1 MRPERGWT
9 PCYGVSGPPGGTTRD
24 LTDAEVR
31 VLRALLAA
39 GQENER
45 ERLRQTELPRSTY
58 HAVRKRAYA
67 EGWVKDRYLPDPLLY
82 GFSHATFALARPYAD
97 KAQDLAR
104 AWAAETGAV
113 VLWQAAAA
121 IFAAVLHTSPAEA
134 AKATQRMERKDLAS
148 EMLLLTPSLR
158 EATVPVYFDYEGLFA
173 NMAGIP
179 GTTSYPRGL
188 GGPNSVGVRRG
199 APLSSE
205 GIRRTTQELLLR
217 PFSGPEDGRPGHLL
231 GPVGLPRSQR
241 RLVDQAWVERRVL
254 PDPARIPSFQGRL
267 ADLTVFVRGEF
278 LADRS
283 AASLLPVLTE
293 QCRVYPFLLVEHRG
307 KVLLG
312 AQGQSATGP
321 SETVTT
327 IPSRKPVLPTL
338 QEHLRSI
345 EVVQVRAAE
354 LTGWLDHRYD
364 RLLAVPAR
372 PVGSTPEPVPT

>member
-1 MRPERGWT
+1 MSPARL
-9 PCYGVSGPPGGTTRD
+9 GGTTRD

-82 GFSHATFALARPYAD
+82 GFTHATFALARPYAD

-104 AWAAETGAV
+104 AWGEEKGAA
-113 VLWQAAAA
+113 VLWQTAAA
-121 IFAAVLHTSPAEA
+121 IFGVVLHASPGEA
-134 AKATQRMERKDLAS
+134 AKAGKRMERKDLAS
-148 EMLLLTPSLR
+148 ELLVLTPSLK
-158 EATVPVYFDYEGLFA
+158 EAGVPVYFDYEGLFA

-179 GTTSYPRGL
+179 GTTAYPRGL
-188 GGPNSVGVRRG
+188 GGPNSLGARRG
-199 APLSSE
+199 SSISSE
-205 GIRRTTQELLLR
+205 GLRRTTQELLQR
-217 PFSGPEDGRPGHLL
+217 PFTAPEGGRPGHLL

-254 PDPARIPSFQGRL
+254 PEPARIPPFQGRL

-278 LADRS
+278 LPGKGS
-283 AASLLPVLTE
+283 AEMLPVLTE
-293 QCRVYPFLLVEHRG
+293 QCRVYPFLLIEHQGR
-307 KVLLG
+307 VLLG
-312 AQGQSATGP
+312 AQGQSAVGP
-321 SETVTT
+321 SETVST
-327 IPSRKPVLPTL
+327 IPSRRPVLPTL
-338 QEHLRSI
+338 QEHLKSI

-354 LTGWLDHRYD
+354 LTTWLDHRYD
-364 RLLAVPAR
+364 RLLAVPDGGAVPPPFATAAR
-372 PVGSTPEPVPT
+372 